1 MLKIGIFILFAAISL
16 SHSEDITF
24 DFTLDTDD
32 IQVSQ
37 WMNDDVI
44 SIPGGVVPFED
55 GNPSL
60 QGIPYTLLLPQGSSI
75 TDVTVDVHSRVTLD
89 GEYDITPVNCLV
101 FSRPFASAERSS
113 VYLSSTPFPA
123 SPVDQTTCGN
133 RTGFRLGSF
142 TLVPFSY
149 SPLTGELSVITSATV
164 TVECSQDPEV
174 LDISLTPRQINTAA
188 AGLQNIV
195 HNPSRVA
202 DYAPAVRPAT
212 DGDPVWVAIGLASF
226 ETILQPLVDHRNQ
239 YTGESEYVTVEWIEA
254 NYSGW
259 DTQEKIRNYLKDQ
272 FYSHSLV
279 YALMVGDYGPTTRIS
294 WLYYNGTGDYLNDV
308 VDHYYMDLDG
318 TWEDLWVGYPSSGVP
333 GSDGKYD
340 TFSGSLEPEIYT
352 GRIKVDNLS
361 AIGDPIEMLND
372 YIERNHVWRMNGGP
386 DPLTA
391 LCYVDDDWAGWGAS
405 YRNSMQLL
413 YPNTILV
420 NDIYGTNG
428 TDYLETRLPDAYVWI
443 SPFVHSGPNT
453 HYWAQG
459 PTTTWDEIVPANPQA
474 HFYNLFACS
483 NARFTTTRC
492 MGSVYAFCTSS
503 GLASVGS
510 TKTGSMLQ
518 FTHFYYPMGLGASIG
533 EAYKDWWDFIANNG
547 LSQDERSWHLGMVIL
562 GDPSLMPAMH
572 MLGIEDQSTETDTP
586 SGLII
591 AENPCQSELVLTYDE
606 AEKGT
611 VELYDTSGRLVAS
624 GTLEDSSCTLSLSSI
639 QTGFYIVKVTAAGI
653 STCASVVILR

>member
-1 MLKIGIFILFAAISL
+1 MILMIIAMAL
-16 SHSEDITF
+16 LGDVYDDITVTRNPDPNYVAGTYEEWLEGQP
-24 DFTLDTDD
+24 DFQPFFARTIMGSDGAEFLLIFENGLTDSLEAGVLEQWTSD
-32 IQVSQ
+32 IASQ
-37 WMNDDVI
+37 GLSWE
-44 SIPGGVVPFED
+44 VVE
-55 GNPSL
+55 
-60 QGIPYTLLLPQGSSI
+60 
-75 TDVTVDVHSRVTLD
+75 VT
-89 GEYDITPVNCLV
+89 Y
-101 FSRPFASAERSS
+101 
-113 VYLSSTPFPA
+113 STPE
-123 SPVDQTTCGN
+123 D
-133 RTGFRLGSF
+133 L
-142 TLVPFSY
+142 
-149 SPLTGELSVITSATV
+149 
-164 TVECSQDPEV
+164 
-174 LDISLTPRQINTAA
+174 
-188 AGLQNIV
+188 
-195 HNPSRVA
+195 
-202 DYAPAVRPAT
+202 
-212 DGDPVWVAIGLASF
+212 
-226 ETILQPLVDHRNQ
+226 
-239 YTGESEYVTVEWIEA
+239 
-254 NYSGW
+254 
-259 DTQEKIRNYLKDQ
+259 KNYLTDKYNDGLEGAV
-272 FYSHSLV
+272 LV
-279 YALMVGDYGPTTRIS
+279 GILPAAWVMLENSFGGNEHFPCDYF
-294 WLYYNGTGDYLNDV
+294 L
-308 VDHYYMDLDG
+308 MDLDG

-391 LCYVDDDWAGWGAS
+391 LCYVDDDWAGWAGLQG
-405 YRNSMQLL
+405 SMQHL

-510 TKTGSMLQ
+510 TKTGSMMQ
-518 FTHFYYPMGLGASIG
+518 FTQFYYPMGQGSSIG
-533 EAYKDWWDFIANNG
+533 EAYKDWWDFIAING
-547 LSQDERSWHLGMVIL
+547 LSQDERSWHLGMVVL